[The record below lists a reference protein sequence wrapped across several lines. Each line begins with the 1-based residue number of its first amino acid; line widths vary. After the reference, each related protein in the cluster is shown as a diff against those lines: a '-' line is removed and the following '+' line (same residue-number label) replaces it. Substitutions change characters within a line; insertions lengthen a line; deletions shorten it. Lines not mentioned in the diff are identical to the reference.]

1 MNTQESQAEWTPPA
15 TIEEAETMRL
25 DLVNQLNAIESQ
37 LSARKGERDDD
48 GRFAMSAK
56 DYFDW
61 RSRAINAK
69 RFTLAKLKRLNL
81 WIKQTRRERTADR
94 AKSLGVDPTSPDSM
108 LMAMANLIQKLRS
121 DGVDLDQ
128 HEIDLVD
135 AVKSYLISTTGSTN
149 HVSAKVKGAP
159 KS

>member
-1 MNTQESQAEWTPPA
+1 MTTETAHAEWTPPA
-15 TIEEAETMRL
+15 TIEEAEVERL

-37 LSARKGERDDD
+37 LAARKGERDDD
-48 GRFAMSAK
+48 GRFAMEAK

-81 WIKQTRRERTADR
+81 WIKQTRRERTADK

-135 AVKSYLISTTGSTN
+135 AVKSYLISTTGST
-149 HVSAKVKGAP
+149 SRIAEALKGERR
-159 KS
+159 S